1 MTEID
6 LEFDEGENPKLII
19 GGFGKKDPKIT
30 IDLGGSEGENLYEI
44 AVHIENIWEQVKG
57 WKQYK

>member
-30 IDLGGSEGENLYEI
+30 IDLG
-44 AVHIENIWEQVKG
+44 
-57 WKQYK
+57 